1 MGVLDVVDGVLHRLT
16 PHQFEVEGGR
26 LVDGRHQAQKPEG
39 VGPATATAGFV
50 WAVIQP
56 YRITL
61 LHPDGQ
67 GFWWLVAEPP
77 LWVLLVGLAFA
88 RYVAPGLIE
97 DLDAAEG

>member
-1 MGVLDVVDGVLHRLT
+1 MNVIASRLART
-16 PHQFEVEGGR
+16 RTWRAR
-26 LVDGRHQAQKPEG
+26 LIGTL
-39 VGPATATAGFV
+39 GPATATAGFV

-77 LWVLLVGLAFA
+77 LYVALVGVLF
-88 RYVAPGLIE
+88 RLLIAPGLVK
-97 DLDAAEG
+97 DLEESR